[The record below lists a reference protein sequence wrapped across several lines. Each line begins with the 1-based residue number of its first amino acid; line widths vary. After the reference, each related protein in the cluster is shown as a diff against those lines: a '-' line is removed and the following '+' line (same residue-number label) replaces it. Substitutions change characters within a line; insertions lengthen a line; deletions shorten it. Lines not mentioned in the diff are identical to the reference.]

1 MNVAD
6 IKRGIEDGSL
16 VRTPDGR
23 VRPTSLRE
31 QLGLSIVRRL
41 DPKRGV
47 TAQDIIRRSNLV
59 ALQEKRRKEALKW
72 CRTSR
77 CANCARVK
85 ASGFQWSQVYK
96 GVGGCFLLD
105 KERCDCANFEM
116 GDTAK
121 ELVGLA
127 K

>member
-31 QLGLSIVRRL
+31 QLGLSMVRRL

-47 TAQDIIRRSNLV
+47 TAQDIIRRANFV
-59 ALQEKRRKEALKW
+59 ALQEKRRKDALKW
-72 CRTSR
+72 CRTAR
-77 CANCARVK
+77 CAHCDRSK
-85 ASGFQWSQVYK
+85 SEGFKWSEVHK
-96 GVGGCFLLD
+96 GVGACFLLD
-105 KERCDCANFEM
+105 RERCDCANFK
-116 GDTAK
+116 K
-121 ELVGLA
+121 ETS